1 MLATKL
7 RTIIVARTNLVDV
20 QAAMDLLRAGKGL
33 TAGESGTIEYEKI
46 TGQTLIGEPQVK
58 FDGFKYT
65 VFLFVT
71 SG

>member
-1 MLATKL
+1 MYATKL
-7 RTIIVARTNLVDV
+7 RTIIISLDDLVDV
-20 QAAMDLLRAGKGL
+20 QAALDLLRAGKGL
-33 TAGESGTIEYEKI
+33 SAPESGVVAYDKV
-46 TGQTLIGEPQVK
+46 TGQTLLGEPVVK